1 MSFVFTYLLS
11 LILLIG
17 ASGIGSSVAHAQG
30 PNTSCIPNA
39 GNQCSDG
46 LVCIPD
52 TTYGFESPTQG
63 RCGTPRPSVPYRSSD
78 YVTNPNTT
86 GQDIK
91 LLNPLKGSGN
101 LESFLLSILD
111 FVIRIGGIVVVLM
124 IIFVGFQFVTARGN
138 ETKITKARESLL
150 YTLIG
155 ALILLGAKAIALG
168 IQATIQAIS
177 VGQ

>member
-1 MSFVFTYLLS
+1 M
-11 LILLIG
+11 
-17 ASGIGSSVAHAQG
+17 AASVAHAQG
-30 PNTSCIPNA
+30 LNTSCLLNSPD
-39 GNQCSDG
+39 QCNTG
-46 LVCIPD
+46 LVCVPD
-52 TTYGFESPTQG
+52 TTFGVVSPTQG
-63 RCGTPRPSVPYRSSD
+63 KCGVSQPSVPYRSTD

-91 LLNPLKGSGN
+91 LLNPLKGSAN

-111 FVIRIGGIVVVLM
+111 FVIRIGSIVVVLM
-124 IIFVGFQFVTARGN
+124 VIYVGFQFVTARGK
-138 ETKITKARESLL
+138 EAEIIKARTSLL

-168 IQATIQAIS
+168 IQATVQAIS